1 MENYIKKKFKIG
13 FDISKMHPASRKRGI
28 GFYAENLISA
38 LREYT
43 DVEVNIN
50 EEDSNLQDTDLVHY
64 PYFDLFL
71 HTLPFLKYLPTV
83 VTIHDVTPL
92 IFPKQYPV
100 GIRGKLSFLLQK
112 LSLGGV
118 KAIITDSVS
127 SKNDIHK
134 LLGIDDHKIFAIY
147 LAPKTIY
154 QPIND
159 KSKLSKIKN
168 MYNLPDRFSLYVG
181 DVNWNKNLINL
192 TQASLDAE
200 LDIVLVGN
208 GFTQRDNLNHLELV
222 HFKNFLEK
230 FESNN
235 RVHMLGFIPEDD
247 LVHIYNLADLL
258 LMPSYY
264 EGFGLPIL
272 EAQACGTPVITGNVS
287 SMPEVA
293 GNGALFV
300 DPYQVSEIEKAIR
313 SIWDD
318 ASLRLNLIQNG
329 FENVSQFSWKK
340 TAQETV
346 KVYYHVLR

>member
-1 MENYIKKKFKIG
+1 MENYIKKKIKIG
-13 FDISKMHPASRKRGI
+13 FDISKMHPASKKRGI

-38 LREYT
+38 LREYA
-43 DVEVNIN
+43 DVEVSIN
-50 EEDSNLQDTDLVHY
+50 EEDSNLQDADLVHY

-71 HTLPFLKYLPTV
+71 YTLPFFKYLPTV
-83 VTIHDVTPL
+83 VTIHDVTPF

-100 GIRGKLSFLLQK
+100 GVRGKLSFFLQK
-112 LSLGGV
+112 LSLGNVG
-118 KAIITDSVS
+118 AIITDSVS

-134 LLGIDDHKIFAIY
+134 LLGIDEHKIFAIY

-168 MYNLPDRFSLYVG
+168 KYNLSDRFSLYVG

-192 TQASLDAE
+192 TQASLDAK

-208 GFTQRDNLNHLELV
+208 GFTQRDNLNHLELI

-230 FESNN
+230 FETNN

-247 LVHIYNLADLL
+247 LVHIYNLAHLL
-258 LMPSYY
+258 LLPSHY

-272 EAQACGTPVITGNVS
+272 EAQSTGLPVITANIS

-293 GNGALFV
+293 GDGALFV
-300 DPYQVSEIEKAIR
+300 DHNNLGQITAAITDLL
-313 SIWDD
+313 SNKN
-318 ASLRLNLIQNG
+318 LRNKILKLG
-329 FENVSQFSWKK
+329 FENVRRFSWRK